1 MKRAISL
8 IVSLVLMLAL
18 LPAPA
23 WAASNAYGSDV
34 WLRDTPLQEGVTYSE
49 NIFWSGSYDKPRH
62 EYYFTYTPGIGAGL
76 SSAWGGQSQ
85 FPDPADEQMP
95 GWMLPEGS
103 QTPDGGMY
111 DDVYDEPYTDPYA
124 GFYTGVRPVA
134 SYGDSVCGRTTV
146 GEAAAKYESQGYRV
160 VGAVNGDFYDTSTGY
175 PLGILVSG
183 GEVLSGASEYYAIG
197 FREDGTAVMGYP
209 HLSIVAS
216 TGTNSLK
223 LASINKPRVSKAGV
237 TMLTYDYRDDHTTG
251 SSVASQGV
259 NVLAS
264 VMGGKASIGGELYLQ
279 VTEVAEDAET
289 RTLAENQ
296 VLLTVDAEGYTE
308 GVAFLR
314 SLTPGTIVTVSITS
328 PDASWSQVTEAIG
341 AYELLVKD
349 GKVVEGLDAG
359 AAPRTAAGVKANGD
373 VIFYTIDGRQD
384 SVSMGASKTVLA
396 QRLIELGCVAAV
408 NLDGGGSTTAVAAM
422 PDAGA
427 AKLRNSPSDKSQRKV
442 SNHLVLLA
450 PGGATAEPAGVYL
463 SAAAPAVL
471 AGHTVKLT
479 ANVTD
484 THYYPMN
491 LPLEYTATIGE
502 AADGVFT
509 APQQGGVATVTARY
523 GQFFAQRNILVV
535 ENPGSMSIRAS
546 GAATANVMAGGTVQ
560 LAVSASYNHRSLE
573 IFPEDVTWTVDSRL
587 GTIDEHG
594 LFTAAGQA
602 GSGVITATRG
612 SVKAT
617 IQVTVEANHPFS
629 DLSGHWAEA
638 YMGQLYQQKVLTG
651 EYAEDGTLNAYPER
665 SLTRAEFSVLLARYL
680 GLNTADY
687 AGSEVPFTDL
697 TGVESWAGA
706 AIRAMYSLGIVNGID
721 ATHFAPQASLER
733 AQAAAMLGRAL
744 KLTEETAPT
753 QPETG
758 TDPVPAPE
766 PEPEPEPDL
775 GGDDSEIPGWLLT
788 GQSANLR
795 QALTYL
801 AQSAGQPLDFGSY
814 PDADK
819 VPEYAQMYFRILISR
834 GALDG
839 RDGMLQPAAAIT
851 RAEICKA
858 LVVMQGS

>member
-8 IVSLVLMLAL
+8 MISLALVLTLFSVQAQ
-18 LPAPA
+18 
-23 WAASNAYGSDV
+23 AASNAYGSDV

-62 EYYFTYTPGIGAGL
+62 EYYFTYTPGIGTDL
-76 SSAWGGQSQ
+76 SSVWGGQSQ
-85 FPDPADEQMP
+85 LPGTDAGQIPD
-95 GWMLPEGS
+95 WMLPEGS
-103 QTPDGGMY
+103 QTPDSDLPAQGDANNNTY
-111 DDVYDEPYTDPYA
+111 NDPYSGIYA
-124 GFYTGVRPVA
+124 GVRPVA
-134 SYGDSVCGRTTV
+134 SYGNSVCGRTTV

-160 VGAVNGDFYDTSTGY
+160 VGAINGDFYDTSTGY

-183 GEVLSGASEYYAIG
+183 GEVLSGSSEYYAIG

-223 LASINKPRVSKAGV
+223 LASINKPRVRKAGV

-259 NVLAS
+259 NVLAN
-264 VMGGKASIGGELYLQ
+264 VMSGKASIGGELYLQ
-279 VTEVAEDAET
+279 ITEVVEDAQT

-296 VLLTVDAEGYTE
+296 VLLTVDVEGYTE
-308 GVAFLR
+308 GVVFLQ
-314 SLTPGTIVTVSITS
+314 SLTPGTVVTISITS
-328 PDASWSQVTEAIG
+328 PDAAWSQVTEAIG

-349 GKVVEGLDAG
+349 GKVAEGLEAG

-396 QRLIELGCVAAV
+396 QRLIELGCIAAV
-408 NLDGGGSTTAVAAM
+408 NLDGGGSTTALAAM
-422 PDAGA
+422 PDAST
-427 AKLRNSPSDKSQRKV
+427 AKLLNSPSDKSQRKV
-442 SNHLVLLA
+442 SNHLLLLA
-450 PGGATAEPAGVYL
+450 PGGATGEPAGVYL

-479 ANVTD
+479 ANATD

-502 AADGVFT
+502 AVDGLFT
-509 APQQGGVATVTARY
+509 APQQGGTATVTAMY

-535 ENPGSMSIRAS
+535 DAPGAMSIRAS
-546 GAATANVMAGGTVQ
+546 GASTANVMAGGTIQ
-560 LAVSASYNHRSLE
+560 LTVSASYNHRSLE
-573 IFPEDVTWTVDSRL
+573 IFPEDVTWTVDSKL

-594 LFTAAGQA
+594 LFTASGQP
-602 GSGVITATRG
+602 GSGTITATRG
-612 SVKAT
+612 SVRAT
-617 IQVTVEANHPFS
+617 IPVTVEANHPFS
-629 DLSGHWAEA
+629 DLKGHWAEA

-651 EYAEDGTLNAYPER
+651 ESAGDGTLKAYPER

-687 AGSEVPFTDL
+687 AGTSVPFTDL

-706 AIRAMYSLGIVNGID
+706 AIRAMYSLGIVNGVD

-744 KLTEETAPT
+744 KLTEETAPS

-758 TDPVPAPE
+758 TDQT
-766 PEPEPEPDL
+766 PEPEPDT
-775 GGDDSEIPGWLLT
+775 GADGSEIPGWLLSRLAAGG
-788 GQSANLR
+788 GQAR
-795 QALTYL
+795 VYQT
-801 AQSAGQPLDFGSY
+801 QSAGQPQDFDSY

-819 VPEYAQMYFRILISR
+819 VPEYALTYFRILISR
-834 GALDG
+834 GALDS

-851 RAEICKA
+851 RAEMCKA
-858 LVVMQGS
+858 LVVMQDN

>member
-8 IVSLVLMLAL
+8 IVSLVLALAL
-18 LPAPA
+18 FPVPAR
-23 WAASNAYGSDV
+23 AASNAYGSDV

-49 NIFWSGSYDKPRH
+49 NIFWSGSYNKPRH
-62 EYYFTYTPGIGAGL
+62 EYYFTYTPGIGTGL

-85 FPDPADEQMP
+85 FPGADDSQMP
-95 GWMLPEGS
+95 GWMLPEGG
-103 QTPDGGMY
+103 QTPDSGVY
-111 DDVYDEPYTDPYA
+111 DDTYDEIYTDPYA

-146 GEAAAKYESQGYRV
+146 GEAAARYESQGYRV

-183 GEVLSGASEYYAIG
+183 GELLSGASEYYAIG

-251 SSVASQGV
+251 ASVASQGV
-259 NVLAS
+259 NVLAN

-279 VTEVAEDAET
+279 VTEVAEDDQT

-314 SLTPGTIVTVSITS
+314 SLTPGTVVTISITS
-328 PDASWSQVTEAIG
+328 PDASWSQVTEAVG

-349 GKVVEGLDAG
+349 GKVVEDLDAG
-359 AAPRTAAGVKANGD
+359 AAPRTAVGVKANGD

-396 QRLIELGCVAAV
+396 QRLIELGCIAAV
-408 NLDGGGSTTAVAAM
+408 NLDGGGSTTAAAAM
-422 PDAGA
+422 PDGSTAR
-427 AKLRNSPSDKSQRKV
+427 LLNSPSDKSQRKV
-442 SNHLVLLA
+442 SNHLLLLA
-450 PGGATAEPAGVYL
+450 PGGATGEPAGVYL

-484 THYYPMN
+484 THYYPLN
-491 LPLEYTATIGE
+491 LPLEYTATAGE
-502 AADGVFT
+502 VTDGLFT
-509 APQQGGVATVTARY
+509 APQQGGVATVTAMY

-535 ENPGSMSIRAS
+535 DAPGSISIRAS
-546 GAATANVMAGGTVQ
+546 GASTANVMAGGTVQ
-560 LAVSASYNHRSLE
+560 LTVSASYNHRSLE
-573 IFPEDVTWTVDSRL
+573 IFPEDVTWTVDPKL

-602 GSGVITATRG
+602 GSGVITAARG

-629 DLSGHWAEA
+629 DLDGHWAEA

-687 AGSEVPFTDL
+687 AGAEVPFTDL
-697 TGVESWAGA
+697 AGVESWAGA
-706 AIRAMYSLGIVNGID
+706 AIRAMYSLGIVNGVD

-744 KLTEETAPT
+744 KLTEEAAPT
-753 QPETG
+753 QPETE
-758 TDPVPAPE
+758 TDPAPV
-766 PEPEPEPDL
+766 PEPEPDL
-775 GGDDSEIPGWLLT
+775 GSDDSEIPGWLLT
-788 GQSANLR
+788 GHSADLGQSR
-795 QALTYL
+795 TYW
-801 AQSAGQPLDFGSY
+801 ARSAGQPLDFGSY

-819 VPEYAQMYFRILISR
+819 VPEYALTYFRILVSR

-839 RDGMLQPAAAIT
+839 RDGMLQPSAAIT